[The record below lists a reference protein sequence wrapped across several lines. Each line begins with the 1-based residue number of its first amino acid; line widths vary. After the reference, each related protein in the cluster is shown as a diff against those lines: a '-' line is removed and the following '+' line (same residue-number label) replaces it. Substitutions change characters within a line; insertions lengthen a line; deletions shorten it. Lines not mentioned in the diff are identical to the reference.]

1 MDSGFNH
8 WPTLT
13 VLSEAFIFKM
23 SFLGQDVVKLNV
35 ALTFPPAAWDV
46 RSHGNPLATA
56 APWAWIC

>member
-13 VLSEAFIFKM
+13 VLSEGFIFKM
-23 SFLGQDVVKLNV
+23 SFLGQGVVKLNV
-35 ALTFPPAAWDV
+35 ALTFPPATWDV
-46 RSHGNPLATA
+46 RGHGNPLATA